1 MPFQRYQVGIKEGN
15 VIRKLRELDF
25 VFKDFDAFYVGVLT
39 GLVGSRSPLPCVGRY
54 FGRENEQVRREREA
68 LSYTFRWLKTVCNKT
83 LLDLRTLYVSVKYVE
98 PAFDVAFKVKMV

>member
-39 GLVGSRSPLPCVGRY
+39 GLVGKY
-54 FGRENEQVRREREA
+54 FGRENEQVRRERAA

-83 LLDLRTLYVSVKYVE
+83 LLDLRTLYISVKYVE